1 MGLIIHFN
9 VVTCVALNLGSGSL
23 FSDWNLS
30 VDDITVGGRDLKL
43 STGANFNL
51 CISNG
56 VKNPPED
63 SLAGVVASIGHHSS
77 AIEDPL
83 DVSQHG
89 QVEIVLESELLVGTV
104 GEIFNVGWNDGRDL
118 DLTCV
123 ASLLHLFYFVIIP
136 FDELSIE
143 RVDLICELST
153 EEQVSLI
160 IPVILT
166 EVGPPWVIL
175 KPYFEFLPSCF
186 IESLLTAGCF
196 VFFNDLAWVH
206 IFKLISYVGLT
217 NVSL

>member
-30 VDDITVGGRDLKL
+30 VDDNTVGGRDLKL

-104 GEIFNVGWNDGRDL
+104 GEIFNVG
-118 DLTCV
+118 
-123 ASLLHLFYFVIIP
+123 
-136 FDELSIE
+136 
-143 RVDLICELST
+143 
-153 EEQVSLI
+153 
-160 IPVILT
+160 
-166 EVGPPWVIL
+166 
-175 KPYFEFLPSCF
+175 
-186 IESLLTAGCF
+186 
-196 VFFNDLAWVH
+196 
-206 IFKLISYVGLT
+206 
-217 NVSL
+217 